1 MIKLKG
7 VLHSCLTATILMI
20 VLWGAALISTLI
32 VVAMPLESSVS
43 YFTLWIIAASPPLQY
58 QFLSLI
64 NWVLSCFL
72 SYKEE
77 LLLALALKPP
87 LNPDFSQ
94 QFSKILFLISEYFIS
109 HFIEIFSA
117 LFTITWLSQNTGICY
132 YCVNLHVCFF
142 ILLFEFPV

>member
-7 VLHSCLTATILMI
+7 ILHSCLTATILML

-43 YFTLWIIAASPPLQY
+43 YFTLWIAASPPLQY
-58 QFLSLI
+58 QFLSLV

-77 LLLALALKPP
+77 ILLALALKPP

-94 QFSKILFLISEYFIS
+94 QFSKILFLISEYFIN

-117 LFTITWLSQNTGICY
+117 LFTITWLSQNTGIC
-132 YCVNLHVCFF
+132 
-142 ILLFEFPV
+142 LLLC